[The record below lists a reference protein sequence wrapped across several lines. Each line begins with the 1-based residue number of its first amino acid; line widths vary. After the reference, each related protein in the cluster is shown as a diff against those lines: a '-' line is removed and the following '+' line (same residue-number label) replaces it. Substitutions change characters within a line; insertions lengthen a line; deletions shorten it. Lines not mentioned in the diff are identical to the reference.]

1 MANKRTKLSRAAWVF
16 DVVLNLRQK
25 EIPEQNLVRSMT
37 LLQYLLSFVPTLD
50 NLQSLQWA

>member
-37 LLQYLLSFVPTLD
+37 LLQYLLNFVPTLD